1 MYTFEEMK
9 REHAAHDMEDYISES
24 LIAEICAYRE
34 IFNISQRDL
43 SKLSGVTQPLI
54 SNMENGNKTPK
65 LQTLAKLLDAL
76 ELDVEIKV
84 IPREKNDNL
93 EKLDQ
98 EKLKKMIELSS
109 KMIPKTD

>member
-9 REHAAHDMEDYISES
+9 REHAAHDMVDYISES

-34 IFNISQRDL
+34 IFSVSQRDL

-109 KMIPKTD
+109 RIIPKID